1 MTIDVTKRDR
11 LDFIDPTDIRFYV
24 AAVLFIVAYTCV
36 IIVACAAQSQSQAR
50 ASHRASLIE
59 ASRHGFGRSFDSA
72 RSNLA
77 SGATLA
83 RDR

>member
-36 IIVACAAQSQSQAR
+36 IVVACAAQSQAR